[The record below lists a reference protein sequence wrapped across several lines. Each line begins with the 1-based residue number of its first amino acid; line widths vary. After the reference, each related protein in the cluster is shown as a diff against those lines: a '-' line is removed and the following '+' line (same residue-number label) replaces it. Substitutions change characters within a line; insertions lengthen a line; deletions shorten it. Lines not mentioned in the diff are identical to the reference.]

1 MEAELERSLR
11 RWAEQALE
19 SMGVDKNKVPNFDEL
34 RTKAIKGLRATYS
47 AKVLAFSLEPRNL
60 NSIPTPD
67 GFARVTG
74 SCGDTMEMYLK
85 VEHERIVEASFQTD
99 GCIPAIASG
108 SMTTE
113 LAKGKR
119 LSEASEISRETIL
132 NALGGLPEDSAHC
145 ALLAADTLKQAIKDF
160 SNR

>member
-1 MEAELERSLR
+1 MGLELEHSLR

-19 SMGVDKNKVPNFDEL
+19 GMGIDKNKIPNFEEL
-34 RTKAIKGLRATYS
+34 QNKAMDGLRATYS
-47 AKVLAFSLEPRNL
+47 EEVLAFSLEPKNL
-60 NSIPTPD
+60 RSIPNPD

-85 VEHERIVEASFQTD
+85 VEDGRILEASFQTD
-99 GCIPAIASG
+99 GCLPSIASG

-113 LAKGKR
+113 LAKGKS
-119 LSEASEISRETIL
+119 LNEASQISQETIL

-145 ALLAADTLKQAIKDF
+145 ALLAADTLKQAIEDF